1 MWKDCL
7 EEAKREC
14 RASHLLSHNPFPS
27 KSRDLKTSITDA
39 LTTTIADWND
49 GGAVFEPGEFLGE
62 YLLLNH

>member
-1 MWKDCL
+1 M
-7 EEAKREC
+7 
-14 RASHLLSHNPFPS
+14 SHNPFPS